1 MGWRV
6 TRRIA
11 HIERNWLY
19 FLGFGAPFTL
29 ATFYCSTFVGAAI
42 FQTLFPVVRAA
53 LRPLRCASVR
63 SLILTPPPRPLHTQ
77 TAPFAP
83 THAACQYIVI
93 ASDSRARNS
102 DGDGSAAEPLGRPL
116 PVFRCGLRRA
126 GAPLPRSP
134 SARRRGKRCSPLSLS
149 LSLSFSRPSHTVRT
163 TEKNLAQSAA
173 DNGAADP
180 ALRMSA
186 AALSARVSRSA
197 SGVRERRGLAGGR
210 RDRAVALAGAR

>member
-53 LRPLRCASVR
+53 LRPLRCASVW
-63 SLILTPPPRPLHTQ
+63 SLLLTPPPPLHTQ

-83 THAACQYIVI
+83 THAAWQYIVI

-102 DGDGSAAEPLGRPL
+102 DGDGSAAEPLGHPL

-126 GAPLPRSP
+126 AL
-134 SARRRGKRCSPLSLS
+134 RRGAEARDAHRSLS
-149 LSLSFSRPSHTVRT
+149 LSLSFSRPSRTVRT
-163 TEKNLAQSAA
+163 TENPRA
-173 DNGAADP
+173 
-180 ALRMSA
+180 
-186 AALSARVSRSA
+186 
-197 SGVRERRGLAGGR
+197 ECRR
-210 RDRAVALAGAR
+210 